1 MSQPLYGKKKKD
13 RILVKDLDFLVIST
27 DEKLPAREITLM
39 YAVFLETAL
48 ELLFL
53 LRNTSVPERQ
63 EILVKIIR
71 NPRAFSSMLT
81 LFACTPYYQAACFIG
96 PSEI

>member
-1 MSQPLYGKKKKD
+1 MSQPLYEKKKG
-13 RILVKDLDFLVIST
+13 RILIKDLDFLVISA
-27 DEKLPAREITLM
+27 DEKLPASEITLM

-53 LRNTSVPERQ
+53 LRNTNVPERQ

-71 NPRAFSSMLT
+71 NPTAFSSMLT
-81 LFACTPYYQAACFIG
+81 LFVCTPYYQAACFIG